1 MLRHTATTT
10 TNATCT
16 ICHLPATSNRF
27 NNHKDVTDPLFSRF
41 SENQSFL
48 YLCYQFLLDRFK
60 AEDINGPVS
69 RLILEILSYTTSIT
83 EDKLDKTFLGKI
95 LPRYVKGGD
104 AKTKYYAKK
113 VVEGAA
119 ANSKGKQ
126 TKPATEPS
134 AGVKRS
140 STAAGNAAPA
150 APAKK
155 AAVGTA
161 TTNGNNA
168 APRTLASVKK
178 PADSIK
184 PTTTNASAPTTKTK
198 TVQAKPSGFFN
209 GLQSVGKKPGTASS
223 DKNTV
228 KPTVQRAAAA
238 PAKPAF
244 NLAAELANLA
254 KPKEE
259 PKKPEPKPDTARDT
273 ESPERKAK
281 RAARLARGAAG
292 VRWKEAHDLV
302 EVRYFSHDPAEELDH
317 DASQMRDVK
326 DVGGEGRMLK
336 QHADMMDVDEEE
348 DSAEDDS
355 AKYVAFNTPSE
366 IDFSTVDQD
375 ERDRLYAPYGGGK
388 LQPDSSERAIRE
400 QYERDNL
407 IVIYSSSSDIPPNP
421 REPAD
426 PSNGDQGG
434 QLKEFGV
441 PPEKFAA
448 RANQRNA
455 KKTARMPVPSIPGQA
470 PAGPVPAFDVAAFSQ
485 FMASQN
491 VPLPTQQQQPPAP
504 LPVQQQQQPAAQFD
518 FAAIMKQLQPQA
530 AAPPLQPQAQQPSY
544 NFQQP
549 NFSQQQ
555 QQPPTASRPNGEPDI
570 SAILAAL
577 STNNTAQA
585 APAPAP
591 PAFQFPANFPMPF
604 AAPAD
609 QFQQQPAQQQQQQQ
623 QQQAAGN
630 GAAKE
635 KQNPWYKTKACKYW
649 QEGKCKKGESCSY
662 LHE

>member
-1 MLRHTATTT
+1 M
-10 TNATCT
+10 
-16 ICHLPATSNRF
+16 
-27 NNHKDVTDPLFSRF
+27 
-41 SENQSFL
+41 
-48 YLCYQFLLDRFK
+48 
-60 AEDINGPVS
+60 
-69 RLILEILSYTTSIT
+69 SYTTSIT

-113 VVEGAA
+113 VVEAAA
-119 ANSKGKQ
+119 ANSKGKP
-126 TKPATEPS
+126 TKPAAAEPS

-168 APRTLASVKK
+168 ASRTLASVKK
-178 PADSIK
+178 PADSTK
-184 PTTTNASAPTTKTK
+184 PTATGPPVAATKTK
-198 TVQAKPSGFFN
+198 IVQAKPSGFFN
-209 GLQSVGKKPGTASS
+209 GLQSVGKKPSTATS
-223 DKNTV
+223 DKATV
-228 KPTVQRAAAA
+228 KPAVQRAAAA

-348 DSAEDDS
+348 DSAEGDS
-355 AKYVAFNTPSE
+355 AKFVAFNTPSE
-366 IDFSTVDQD
+366 VDFSTIDQE
-375 ERDRLYAPYGGGK
+375 ERDRLYIPYGGGK
-388 LQPDSSERAIRE
+388 LQPDSAERATRE

-407 IVIYSSSSDIPPNP
+407 IVIYSSPSDIPPNP
-421 REPAD
+421 REPTD
-426 PSNGDQGG
+426 LFNGDQGG
-434 QLKEFGV
+434 PLREFGV

-448 RANQRNA
+448 RAHQRNA
-455 KKTARMPVPSIPGQA
+455 KRTARMPVPGAPVQT
-470 PAGPVPAFDVAAFSQ
+470 PAGPVPAFDIAAFSQ
-485 FMASQN
+485 FMAASN
-491 VPLPTQQQQPPAP
+491 VPLPTQAQQSPAP

-530 AAPPLQPQAQQPSY
+530 AAPSLQPQAQQPSY

-549 NFSQQQ
+549 NYTQQQ
-555 QQPPTASRPNGEPDI
+555 QPTASRPNGEPDI

-577 STNNTAQA
+577 STNNATQA
-585 APAPAP
+585 ASAPAP

-604 AAPAD
+604 AAPAE
-609 QFQQQPAQQQQQQQ
+609 QYQQQPAQQPAQQQQQ

-630 GAAKE
+630 GNVKE
-635 KQNPWYKTKACKYW
+635 KQNPWYKTKACKYY

>member
-1 MLRHTATTT
+1 VFNCQFALTSHVIQTLWILHANF
-10 TNATCT
+10 NA
-16 ICHLPATSNRF
+16 
-27 NNHKDVTDPLFSRF
+27 SRF

-60 AEDINGPVS
+60 AEDLNGPVS
-69 RLILEILSYTTSIT
+69 RLILEILSITTSIT

-95 LPRYVKGGD
+95 LPRYVKSGD

-113 VVEGAA
+113 VLEGAT
-119 ANSKGKQ
+119 ANSKGNQ
-126 TKPATEPS
+126 TKAVTEPS

-155 AAVGTA
+155 AAVSAATANGTKV
-161 TTNGNNA
+161 TPKSLA
-168 APRTLASVKK
+168 AVKK
-178 PADSIK
+178 PVDSTK
-184 PTTTNASAPTTKTK
+184 PATTAAPATATKTK

-209 GLQSVGKKPGTASS
+209 GLQTVGKKPGTANS
-223 DKNTV
+223 DKMTA
-228 KPTVQRAAAA
+228 KPAVQRAAAA
-238 PAKPAF
+238 PVKPAF

-259 PKKPEPKPDTARDT
+259 PKKVEPKPDAARDN

-292 VRWKEAHDLV
+292 VRWKEPQDLV

-348 DSAEDDS
+348 DVAEDDNT
-355 AKYVAFNTPSE
+355 KFVPFNTPSE
-366 IDFSTVDQD
+366 VDFSTVDKD
-375 ERDRLYAPYGGGK
+375 ERDRQYAPYGGGK
-388 LQPDSSERAIRE
+388 LEPDSQERATRE

-407 IVIYSSSSDIPPNP
+407 IVIYSSPSDVPPNP
-421 REPAD
+421 REPTG
-426 PSNGDQGG
+426 PFNGEQGEP
-434 QLKEFGV
+434 LKEFGA
-441 PPEKFAA
+441 PPEMFATRA
-448 RANQRNA
+448 RQRNA
-455 KKTARMPVPSIPGQA
+455 KKIALMPVPIMPSQA
-470 PAGPVPAFDVAAFSQ
+470 PSGPAPAFDIAAFSQ
-485 FMASQN
+485 YMAAQH
-491 VPLPTQQQQPPAP
+491 VPLPTQQQPPPAP
-504 LPVQQQQQPAAQFD
+504 LPVVQQQQPAAPFDLTAILKQF
-518 FAAIMKQLQPQA
+518 QPQA
-530 AAPPLQPQAQQPSY
+530 AAPPQAQQPLF

-549 NFSQQQ
+549 SYAQPQQQ
-555 QQPPTASRPNGEPDI
+555 APASRPNGEPDI

-577 STNNTAQA
+577 NTSNTAQA

-591 PAFQFPANFPMPF
+591 PAFQFPPNFPMPF
-604 AAPAD
+604 AAPVE
-609 QFQQQPAQQQQQQQ
+609 QYQQQPAQQQQ
-623 QQQAAGN
+623 AGGN
-630 GAAKE
+630 GNGKKPE
-635 KQNPWYKTKACKYW
+635 NPWYKTKACKYW
-649 QEGKCKKGESCSY
+649 QDGKCKKGESCSY